1 MYNLLE
7 DTRSER
13 VKENNLIHDLLLM
26 LSCENNEGKAFTFC
40 FFEEVN
46 FQGVTDNVRTVSLGQ
61 E

>member
-26 LSCENNEGKAFTFC
+26 LSCENKEGKALTFC
-40 FFEEVN
+40 FFKEVN
-46 FQGVTDNVRTVSLGQ
+46 FQGVTESVRTVSLGQ
-61 E
+61 D

>member
-26 LSCENNEGKAFTFC
+26 LSCENKEGKALTFC
-40 FFEEVN
+40 FFKEVN
-46 FQGVTDNVRTVSLGQ
+46 IQGVTESVRTV
-61 E
+61 